1 MIEIKDLLGRFRN
14 ILLSGEVNKE
24 IVSEIVHQIAGIS
37 IQKEKIVI
45 KNGVIY
51 LDIKPIYKNEVF
63 LKKDQIFS
71 ELEKR
76 LGKKS
81 PKSFQ

>member
-24 IVSEIVHQIAGIS
+24 IVSEVIYQIAGIS
-37 IQKEKIVI
+37 IQKENIVI

-51 LDIKPIYKNEVF
+51 LDIKPIYKNEIF
-63 LKKDQIFS
+63 LKKDQIFF